1 MSELSLGLAQL
12 NPTVGDLEG
21 NSQKILQAAKNAAF
35 QGVTLLITP
44 ELSLCGYPPQ
54 DILLDP
60 LFVENCQTALH
71 QTALRLP
78 PKIGVLVGTILPNPD
93 WWQKGEKPLFN
104 GAALLFDGRIRYTFY
119 KQLLPDYDVFD
130 EHRYFQPGAQVNLLR
145 WQGFRLGVT
154 ICEDLWNDEQFWSGK
169 RYPENPVPALME
181 RGVDILINLS
191 ASPYWQGKGSLRESL
206 LAHCAQKY
214 QVPVIYVNQVGAT
227 DQLIFDGRNLIVDG
241 TGTVIHRGRSF
252 TQEVQTVTYRQG
264 QWQQTRVQALPE
276 PGAELWQ
283 ALVLGIRDYV
293 HKSGFQRVVLGL
305 SGGIDSAVVAALAV
319 QALSREQV
327 LGVLMPSPYSSD
339 HAVTD
344 ALALAANLGI
354 KTEKI
359 PIHGIMDAYAAS
371 LADLFRGYA
380 SDVTEENIQSR
391 IRGTLLMAL
400 ANKFQALVLTTGNKS
415 ELAVGYCTLY
425 GDMCGALAPLG
436 DLWKTQVYALARWYN
451 DDTQRR
457 QATALIPESILTKAP
472 SAELKPHQ
480 TDQDTLPPYE
490 VLDDILQRWLGERQ
504 SPEQLTQAGYDWAL
518 IEQIMHLVQRA
529 EFKRFQA
536 APVLKVSERGF
547 DRGWRV
553 PNIAQPPRRKLSLHP

>member
-35 QGVTLLITP
+35 QGVALLITP

-104 GAALLFDGRIRYTFY
+104 GAALLFAGRIRYTFY

-169 RYPENPVPALME
+169 RYPENPVPELME
-181 RGVDILINLS
+181 RGVDILINMS

-264 QWQQTRVQALPE
+264 QWQQTRVQALAEPE
-276 PGAELWQ
+276 AELWQ

-391 IRGTLLMAL
+391 IRGALLMAL

-436 DLWKTQVYALARWYN
+436 DLWKTQVYALAR
-451 DDTQRR
+451 
-457 QATALIPESILTKAP
+457 
-472 SAELKPHQ
+472 
-480 TDQDTLPPYE
+480 
-490 VLDDILQRWLGERQ
+490 
-504 SPEQLTQAGYDWAL
+504 
-518 IEQIMHLVQRA
+518 
-529 EFKRFQA
+529 
-536 APVLKVSERGF
+536 
-547 DRGWRV
+547 
-553 PNIAQPPRRKLSLHP
+553 

>member
-1 MSELSLGLAQL
+1 
-12 NPTVGDLEG
+12 
-21 NSQKILQAAKNAAF
+21 
-35 QGVTLLITP
+35 
-44 ELSLCGYPPQ
+44 
-54 DILLDP
+54 
-60 LFVENCQTALH
+60 
-71 QTALRLP
+71 
-78 PKIGVLVGTILPNPD
+78 
-93 WWQKGEKPLFN
+93 
-104 GAALLFDGRIRYTFY
+104 
-119 KQLLPDYDVFD
+119 
-130 EHRYFQPGAQVNLLR
+130 
-145 WQGFRLGVT
+145 
-154 ICEDLWNDEQFWSGK
+154 
-169 RYPENPVPALME
+169 
-181 RGVDILINLS
+181 S